1 VVNWIE
7 DEHCQGTL
15 LYTFIISMEKWRKTM
30 DSTSGFLTARSLKYD
45 GLLTTQL
52 LCLVVVSVAVTVSRT
67 LLHTHCRSLSAET
80 TDRIPCRYNH

>member
-1 VVNWIE
+1 MVNWIE

-67 LLHTHCRSLSAET
+67 LYYIHTAEA
-80 TDRIPCRYNH
+80 